1 MNKRFLALAMTFLL
15 ILTGT
20 VPAGAATE
28 DAAAV
33 PADPTESVRTIL
45 TESEQEE
52 IMLPELPV
60 EVGDGEDSSAETAKE
75 TETLEVKKTPE
86 PVGAMSF
93 TPKDPE
99 DGKVYV
105 IHAAKDPNFVLDIYG
120 CIYRNSIPV
129 QLYPANGTDAQKFI
143 FTEVSDGVFSL
154 MSAAT
159 GKVVDAAGGSIRNGT
174 QIQQY
179 EGNNTAAQRWRFV
192 KNENGTYT
200 ITSTMNSVKVIDVAG
215 GLMQRGRKIQLYTS
229 NDSIAQQFV
238 LEETA
243 LPNMSGT
250 IMIRPASSQRT
261 AAVPKGLS
269 TGHANLETAAADGGS
284 DYQWYVIE
292 NAGHGFYTVRNKA
305 TGKVVDVAG
314 ASKKP
319 GTNVQLYTSNGTDAQ
334 KWRIVKNSDGTYT
347 FYSKLRSDLT
357 LTLGGG
363 TSAGANLYV
372 NVREMNDN
380 QKFLVTEP
388 EEIRITG
395 ITAWIEN
402 AKDSDRILY
411 KSGDDLISYDQKL
424 SSDRKLRIE
433 TVHVDGVKD
442 GYYVRLV
449 APDGKVVDVQGGMAR
464 NHQNVRFYNW
474 NGTDAQIWHLAENDD
489 GTYCIANK
497 KNPRMNLDIENVS
510 MDFGANIQ
518 LFQNNGSLAQKWHLA
533 SMQITSAQISASD
546 HNTVTVKAS
555 GAVQPSDD
563 GRAYLF
569 AVEPYRSVLT
579 GTRPVASTA
588 LSANVTLTAGLNRTS
603 SASLLQKKLYVAIL
617 QNGIYKI
624 VSNAFYI
631 TNPEAAATNTSAFPT
646 PARNTKKG
654 LKMGVGEYN
663 SAAALKCSHAIV
675 DLPIEIFFR
684 PSGDVTNYT
693 YEGKNYTFYNIQGH
707 KGALKQF
714 RNRGIVVTGIF
725 YLSSS
730 DYKELL
736 EPEARA
742 GATASY
748 KGETPLLF
756 GINTGDA
763 GRKKLEAL
771 YSCLSEQ
778 FTSDGVLV
786 ANWVMGNEVD
796 QYIFYNF
803 SGDISYDLYHE
814 ALADQYR
821 LFNAAIKSRWS
832 NARCYISLD
841 HNWNIPWHMATTYK
855 GMDLVADFNRDLTY
869 QGRVHWDMAMHP
881 YPSPEQDTRIWN
893 RVDLVKDSGTTGQVT
908 MLNAPAW
915 CAYLKLTYGSDV
927 HICMTETGFSSIY
940 NGRDQRNE
948 QAAAIAYGYYITEF
962 CKDIDLFGVHR
973 IRDESGET
981 SGGWYLGIQG
991 KPSQNVFTIMDTRNW
1006 QSATAPYI
1014 SYVKKNGRSI
1024 GSWSEVVSGF
1034 NGSRWNNLS

>member
-33 PADPTESVRTIL
+33 PADPTESVGTIL

-129 QLYPANGTDAQKFI
+129 QLYPA
-143 FTEVSDGVFSL
+143 
-154 MSAAT
+154 
-159 GKVVDAAGGSIRNGT
+159 
-174 QIQQY
+174 
-179 EGNNTAAQRWRFV
+179 
-192 KNENGTYT
+192 
-200 ITSTMNSVKVIDVAG
+200 
-215 GLMQRGRKIQLYTS
+215 
-229 NDSIAQQFV
+229 
-238 LEETA
+238 
-243 LPNMSGT
+243 
-250 IMIRPASSQRT
+250 
-261 AAVPKGLS
+261 
-269 TGHANLETAAADGGS
+269 
-284 DYQWYVIE
+284 
-292 NAGHGFYTVRNKA
+292 
-305 TGKVVDVAG
+305 
-314 ASKKP
+314 
-319 GTNVQLYTSNGTDAQ
+319 
-334 KWRIVKNSDGTYT
+334 
-347 FYSKLRSDLT
+347 
-357 LTLGGG
+357 
-363 TSAGANLYV
+363 
-372 NVREMNDN
+372 
-380 QKFLVTEP
+380 
-388 EEIRITG
+388 
-395 ITAWIEN
+395 
-402 AKDSDRILY
+402 
-411 KSGDDLISYDQKL
+411 
-424 SSDRKLRIE
+424 
-433 TVHVDGVKD
+433 
-442 GYYVRLV
+442 
-449 APDGKVVDVQGGMAR
+449 
-464 NHQNVRFYNW
+464 

-991 KPSQNVFTIMDTRNW
+991 KPSQNVFTNMDTRNW

>member
-33 PADPTESVRTIL
+33 PADPTEAVGTVL

-60 EVGDGEDSSAETAKE
+60 EVGEGEDSSAETAKE
-75 TETLEVKKTPE
+75 TETVEVKKTPE

-99 DGKVYV
+99 DGKVYI
-105 IHAAKDPNFVLDIYG
+105 IHAAKNPYYVLDVYG
-120 CIYRNSIPV
+120 GLYRNSIKIH
-129 QLYPANGTDAQKFI
+129 LYASNGTDAQKFR
-143 FTEVSDGVFSL
+143 FMKVSDGVFTL
-154 MSAAT
+154 MNIES
-159 GKVVDAAGGSIRNGT
+159 GKVIDAAGGSTRDGT

-179 EGNNTAAQRWRFV
+179 ESNDTAAQKWQFV
-192 KNENGTYT
+192 KNANGTYT
-200 ITSTMNSVKVIDVAG
+200 IISTVNSGKVIDVAG
-215 GLMQRGRKIQLYTS
+215 SIMQSGRKIQLYTS

-243 LPNMSGT
+243 VPDLSGT
-250 IMIRPASSQRT
+250 IMIRPATAQRIAAAPANMSS
-261 AAVPKGLS
+261 GN
-269 TGHANLETAAADGGS
+269 ANLTTVQADGGNG
-284 DYQWYVIE
+284 YQWYVVE
-292 NAGHGFYTVRNKA
+292 KAGHGFYTVRNKV
-305 TGKVVDVAG
+305 TGKVMDVAG
-314 ASKKP
+314 ASRRL
-319 GTNVQLYTSNGTDAQ
+319 GTNVQLYTPNGSDAQ
-334 KWRIVKNSDGTYT
+334 KWRIAKNNDGTYS
-347 FYSKLRSDLT
+347 FYSKLKSDLA
-357 LTLGGG
+357 LTVSG
-363 TSAGANLYV
+363 TSSGANLQIDA
-372 NVREMNDN
+372 RGLNDS
-380 QKFLVTEP
+380 QKFYVTEP
-388 EEIRITG
+388 EEIRTSG

-402 AKDSDRILY
+402 AKDTDRILY
-411 KSGDDLISYDQKL
+411 RSGNDLVSYDQRL
-424 SSDRKLRIE
+424 SSDQKLRIE
-433 TVHVDGVKD
+433 TVHVDGVED
-442 GYYVRLV
+442 GYYVRIV
-449 APDGKVVDVQGGMAR
+449 ASDGKVVDVQGGLAR
-464 NHQNVRFYNW
+464 NNQNVRFYEW
-474 NGTDAQIWHLAENDD
+474 NGTDAQLWHLVENAD
-489 GTYCIANK
+489 GTYCITNK
-497 KNPRMNLDIENVS
+497 KNPRMNIDIRGIS
-510 MDFGANIQ
+510 MEYGANIEIY
-518 LFQNNGSLAQKWHLA
+518 QNNGTPAQKWHLA

-579 GTRPVASTA
+579 GTSPVASTA
-588 LSANVTLTAGLNRTS
+588 LSSNVTLTAGLNRTS
-603 SASLLQKKLYVAIL
+603 SASLLQKKLYVAIK
-617 QNGIYKI
+617 QNGLYKI
-624 VSNAFYI
+624 ISNAFYI
-631 TNPEAAATNTSAFPT
+631 TNPEAAATNTAAFPT

-663 SAAALKCSHAIV
+663 DAAALKCSHAIV
-675 DLPIEIFFR
+675 DLPIETFFR
-684 PSGDVTNYT
+684 QSGDVTRYN
-693 YEGKNYTFYNIQGH
+693 YEGQTYTFYNIQGH

-730 DYKELL
+730 AYKELL

-756 GINTGDA
+756 GLNTKDA

-778 FTSDGVLV
+778 FTSDGILV

-841 HNWNIPWHMATTYK
+841 HNWNIPWHMPTTYK

-893 RVDLVKDSGTTGQVT
+893 RVNLVQDTGTTGQVT

-915 CAYLKLTYGSDV
+915 CAYIKLTYGSDV

-981 SGGWYLGIQG
+981 AGGWYLGIQG
-991 KPSQNVFTIMDTRNW
+991 KPSQNVFTNMDTRNW